1 MGTFP
6 WQAEANASLR
16 PTVESRARSCPLW
29 LRRPS
34 QLFSIKVHLKLQ
46 TWKAVGESTP
56 PTPPP
61 RAMVTNGSYISDGYL
76 VLGSNFQTE
85 LHSSVQAISHSQVK
99 VFLNLPVPKKNLQFQ
114 ILSWDRNNGWRR
126 KWQPT
131 PVLLPGKPH
140 RWKSLVGYSPW
151 DLKGLDMTEQLH
163 FLSQTI
169 IMTG

>member
-16 PTVESRARSCPLW
+16 PTVESRARSYPLW

-114 ILSWDRNNGWRR
+114 ILSWDRNNGDIIFSFF
-126 KWQPT
+126 
-131 PVLLPGKPH
+131 LLAMSM
-140 RWKSLVGYSPW
+140 RDLSSLTR
-151 DLKGLDMTEQLH
+151 D
-163 FLSQTI
+163 
-169 IMTG
+169 